1 MAGRRRLPS
10 QASGSPRAASG
21 WELEAPA
28 AARQRAL
35 LSWPR
40 PLALSSSL
48 VGFHK
53 VRAWRKVLDAVQSSR
68 SGRRDA
74 PNVCFLGQVL
84 RSGPTTL
91 NARPPLAVTTH
102 YTGPLY

>member
-40 PLALSSSL
+40 RACLSLASSGFIRCGHSEKSL
-48 VGFHK
+48 TRFNRQDPDAGRLTEKITHLMSATAA
-53 VRAWRKVLDAVQSSR
+53 RGQTLDI
-68 SGRRDA
+68 
-74 PNVCFLGQVL
+74 
-84 RSGPTTL
+84 
-91 NARPPLAVTTH
+91 
-102 YTGPLY
+102 